1 MKSHIIPSA
10 YSALTELGF
19 DLDDASVYGLV
30 EQETESRSRHNATSF
45 SIPIVDS

>member
-19 DLDDASVYGLV
+19 DLDDASVDGLV
-30 EQETESRSRHNATSF
+30 EQETESRTRHNAKSF
-45 SIPIVDS
+45 SIAIVDS